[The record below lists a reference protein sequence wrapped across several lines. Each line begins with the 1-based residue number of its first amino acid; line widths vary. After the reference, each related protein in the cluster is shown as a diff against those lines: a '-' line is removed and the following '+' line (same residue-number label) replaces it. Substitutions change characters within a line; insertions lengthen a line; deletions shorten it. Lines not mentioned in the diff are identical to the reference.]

1 MQKREIML
9 DLIHGRAPAGY
20 TPAAFFLHF
29 DPQYHTGQ
37 AAIDRHLQFF
47 RYTGMDFVKVQFEQE
62 LPQCAI
68 TSPADWAHAPRLTA
82 ADCAPTVR
90 VVRGLVEAAGR
101 AALVLLTLYSPFM
114 WARHLA
120 GDDVL
125 HAHLR
130 QHPTQAAVGLAICTE
145 NVLTLVAA
153 CQAAGVDGFYA
164 STQGGE
170 AFRFKGTDIF
180 ERLVKPTDLAVW
192 DALAACRC
200 NILHICDY
208 EGAYDDLA
216 PFLDYPGHIVNCALE
231 VGGQHMTP
239 QAAAA
244 FFGRPFMG
252 GLERKGVLATGTPAE
267 VRRAAQAV
275 LAQAPARFVLAADC
289 TVPADTAWDN
299 LKAAVEV
306 AHGAAP
312 PLA

>member
-1 MQKREIML
+1 MNKREL
-9 DLIHGRAPAGY
+9 LLSLIDGGAPAGY

-29 DPQYHTGQ
+29 GPQYHTGQ

-47 RYTGMDFVKVQFEQE
+47 RHTGMDFVKVQFEQS

-68 TSPADWAHAPRLTA
+68 TSPADWARAPRLTA
-82 ADCAPTVR
+82 EDCEPTVR
-90 VVRGLVEAAGR
+90 VMRGLVEAAGR
-101 AALVLLTLYSPFM
+101 EALVLLTLYSPFM

-125 HAHLR
+125 HEHLR
-130 QHPTQAAVGLAICTE
+130 EHPAQAAVGLEISTE
-145 NVLTLVAA
+145 NVLTLVRA
-153 CQAAGVDGFYA
+153 CRRAGVDGFYA

-170 AFRFKGTDIF
+170 AFRFGGTDIF

-192 DALAACRC
+192 DAIGACRC

-208 EGAYDDLA
+208 EGAYDDLTS
-216 PFLDYPGHIVNCALE
+216 FLDYGGHIVNCSLE

-239 QAAAA
+239 QEAAA

-252 GLERKGVLATGTPAE
+252 GLARKGVLATGAPAE

-275 LAQAPARFVLAADC
+275 LAQAPARFILAADC
-289 TVPADTAWDN
+289 TVPADTSWDN
-299 LKAAVEV
+299 LKAAIDA
-306 AHGAAP
+306 AHGA
-312 PLA
+312 